1 MDPVQGLVLGIVQG
15 LTEFLPISSSA
26 HLILVPWLLG
36 WPAHSLTYDVALHM
50 GTLAALL
57 LFFWRDWLGLLR
69 SLLPL
74 PLGEVTRV
82 SRTAEPGPGAG
93 ATHARQWGEG
103 RATDRRL
110 LIGIIIGTIPAA
122 IAGLLF
128 QDTVEGA
135 LRSPALIAVVM
146 LVVSF
151 LILAADRLGRLQL
164 PIERIGYAQ
173 ALIIGIAQAFAL
185 APGVS
190 RSGATISAGL
200 ALGLTREAAA
210 RYAFLL
216 ATPITAGAGLL
227 QLRHL
232 VRDGVPPD
240 ERAAFI
246 LGIAASFLV
255 GLASIGFL
263 LRYLR
268 RSSLLVFV
276 VYRVALA
283 LLVLVVSD
291 AARYRAL

>member
-1 MDPVQGLVLGIVQG
+1 VDAPQGLVLGIVQG
-15 LTEFLPISSSA
+15 LTEFLPVSSSA

-36 WPAHSLTYDVALHM
+36 WPEHSLTYDVALHM
-50 GTLAALL
+50 GTLGALI

-69 SLLPL
+69 AWLPGGG
-74 PLGEVTRV
+74 PQAA
-82 SRTAEPGPGAG
+82 TA
-93 ATHARQWGEG
+93 
-103 RATDRRL
+103 RRL
-110 LIGIIIGTIPAA
+110 LIGIILGTIPAA

-128 QDTVEGA
+128 QDAIESA

-146 LVVSF
+146 LIASA
-151 LILAADRLGRLQL
+151 LIFAADRLGRLTV
-164 PIERIGYAQ
+164 PIEGVGYVQ
-173 ALIIGIAQAFAL
+173 ALLIGVAQAFAL

-232 VRDGVPPD
+232 IKDGVPAD
-240 ERAAFI
+240 ERAAFA
-246 LGIAASFLV
+246 LGIAASFIV
-255 GLASIGFL
+255 GFASIGFL

-268 RSSLLVFV
+268 RASLLVFV

-283 LLVLVVSD
+283 LLVL
-291 AARYRAL
+291 ALTFLRPT

>member
-15 LTEFLPISSSA
+15 LTEFLPVSSSA

-57 LFFWRDWLGLLR
+57 LFFWRDWLRLIR
-69 SLLPL
+69 AWLP
-74 PLGEVTRV
+74 PNAAE
-82 SRTAEPGPGAG
+82 TAA
-93 ATHARQWGEG
+93 
-103 RATDRRL
+103 DRRL
-110 LIGIIIGTIPAA
+110 LIGIILGTIPAA

-128 QDTVEGA
+128 QDAIENA
-135 LRSPALIAVVM
+135 LRSPALIAAVM
-146 LVVSF
+146 LVVSA
-151 LILAADRLGRLQL
+151 LILAADRLGRLHL
-164 PIERIGYAQ
+164 PIEGIGYPH
-173 ALIIGIAQAFAL
+173 ALAIGVAQAFAL

-232 VRDGVPPD
+232 LRDGVLPD
-240 ERAAFI
+240 ERAAFA

-268 RSSLLVFV
+268 RSSLLSFV
-276 VYRVALA
+276 VYRAALA
-283 LLVLVVSD
+283 LLVLAVVFLRP
-291 AARYRAL
+291 A

>member
-1 MDPVQGLVLGIVQG
+1 VNPLQGLILGIVQG
-15 LTEFLPISSSA
+15 LTEFLPVSSSA
-26 HLILVPWLLG
+26 HLILVPWLFG
-36 WPAHSLTYDVALHM
+36 WPEHSLTYDVALHM
-50 GTLAALL
+50 GTLAALI
-57 LFFWRDWLGLLR
+57 LFFWRDWLRLLR

-74 PLGEVTRV
+74 SLGAGAHPVNGQEGEGPLGEDRITN
-82 SRTAEPGPGAG
+82 
-93 ATHARQWGEG
+93 
-103 RATDRRL
+103 RRL
-110 LIGIIIGTIPAA
+110 LIGIVIGTIPAA

-128 QDTVEGA
+128 QDTIESA

-151 LILAADRLGRLQL
+151 VILAADRLARLTL
-164 PIERIGYAQ
+164 PIERIGYLQ
-173 ALIIGIAQAFAL
+173 ALIIGAAQAFAL

-200 ALGLTREAAA
+200 ALDLTREAAA

-232 VRDGVPPD
+232 LKDGVPAD
-240 ERAAFI
+240 ERTAFA

-255 GLASIGFL
+255 GLGAIGFL

-268 RSSLLVFV
+268 RASLLAFV

-283 LLVLVVSD
+283 LVVL
-291 AARYRAL
+291 ALSFAHPA